1 MIRTKHYV
9 KSFRIRSYS
18 SPYFPAFGLNTER
31 YGVSL
36 YIQSEC
42 RKMRIRVTPNTDTFR
57 AVKSIKSKCLP
68 DICPL
73 LMKLFLF
80 TFRTGIDQIIFF
92 EEYLWGILLQ
102 LQLTFIWHKI
112 EIKIYVL
119 QLALAIKKLFGK
131 IYYKIKKIF
140 KKFLI
145 SLQILVCK
153 L

>member
-9 KSFRIRSYS
+9 KSARIRSYS
-18 SPYFPAFGLNTER
+18 VPYFPAFELNTER

-42 RKMRIRVTPNTDTFR
+42 GKMRNTDTFR
-57 AVKSIKSKCLP
+57 AVKSIKWKCLP
-68 DICPL
+68 DIWPL
-73 LMKLFLF
+73 FMKLFLF

-102 LQLTFIWHKI
+102 LQLTFIWQKI